1 MAKWVLV
8 AALPLVQLVLGGI
21 FWDWETRFLESPN
34 LAWFVLAGVVCCAVD
49 ARIIWLVDAQHADD
63 ATRDQKWTAEMERR
77 HLVRGKVAEPAE
89 AAEKEAADLA
99 ATRLFNGRESIEV
112 P

>member
-21 FWDWETRFLESPN
+21 FWDWGTRFLESPN

-49 ARIIWLVDAQHADD
+49 ARIIWLVNAQHADD

-77 HLVRGKVAEPAE
+77 HLVRAEN
-89 AAEKEAADLA
+89 EAADLA